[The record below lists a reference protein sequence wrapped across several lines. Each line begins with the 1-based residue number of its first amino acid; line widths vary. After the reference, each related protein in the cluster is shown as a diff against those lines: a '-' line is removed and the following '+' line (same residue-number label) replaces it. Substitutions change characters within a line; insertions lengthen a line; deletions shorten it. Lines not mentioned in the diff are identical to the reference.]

1 MLMGL
6 VWVRRIVDTSRVWG
20 SNPHEPAEFFSPG
33 RIEIGMLLVKAKNVV
48 SHPSH
53 TKKLY
58 KHQEQF
64 MH

>member
-1 MLMGL
+1 MGL
-6 VWVRRIVDTSRVWG
+6 VLVRRIVDTSRVWG
-20 SNPHEPAEFFSPG
+20 SNPHGLADLLVQEEF
-33 RIEIGMLLVKAKNVV
+33 EIGLLLMKAKNVV
-48 SHPSH
+48 SHSSH